1 MTNDEGHGDAREV
14 PIMTL
19 RNTRETEKA
28 DSTFRIR
35 GSFVIRHSSFV
46 IKRGFT
52 LIELLTVISI
62 LSILMALALVG
73 INAARDRGDEM
84 AVSTDI
90 QFLSSAI
97 QQFSE
102 EMGDFPPSGLG
113 DIDRKLSG
121 NGINEGN
128 ESLFGFLL
136 SRKRGGPYAELEE
149 DRWVN
154 TDLDHLSGA
163 QKKII
168 KKEINWVRGNDAL
181 LEYVDIW
188 GNPYVYI
195 HNSDYGT
202 KFSYQSTEGLLFEVE
217 AQKNPATGT
226 YYAPTTFQLW
236 SLGSDGENQNGEGDD
251 IVSWN

>member
-1 MTNDEGHGDAREV
+1 MTTFDHER
-14 PIMTL
+14 L
-19 RNTRETEKA
+19 KA
-28 DSTFRIR
+28 D
-35 GSFVIRHSSFV
+35 
-46 IKRGFT
+46 RGFT

-62 LSILMALALVG
+62 LSILIALALGG
-73 INAARDRGDEM
+73 INAARNRGDEM
-84 AVSTDI
+84 AVSADL

-154 TDLDHLSGA
+154 TDRDHLSGE
-163 QKKII
+163 QKKIV
-168 KKEINWVRGNDAL
+168 KKEINWVRGNDEL

-195 HNSDYGT
+195 HNRDYGK
-202 KFSYQSTEGLLFEVE
+202 KFSYQSPEGLLFEVE
-217 AQKNPATGT
+217 AQKNPATGS

-236 SLGSDGENQNGEGDD
+236 SPGSDGENQNGEGDD
-251 IVSWN
+251 VVSWN